1 MDDRQRN
8 IPDRVHTFD
17 GIGMTAY
24 AGATWDWTQMHL
36 DLAAAKSAGFER
48 PVVDGQ
54 MIGALL
60 AAHAQDAIG
69 LRSRVI
75 RLEFRH
81 TQPVFRDEQII
92 IRGRILA
99 DDGQTITLQQDVD
112 VLGPDGVVLRQ
123 AIIGAEASV
132 LVRRS

>member
-1 MDDRQRN
+1 MKVRKR
-8 IPDRVHTFD
+8 IVPDRVHTFD

-36 DLAAAKSAGFER
+36 DLAAAQAAGFER

-69 LRSRVI
+69 LRCRVTQ
-75 RLEFRH
+75 LKFRH
-81 TQPVFRDEQII
+81 SQPVFRDDRIL

-112 VLGPDGVVLRQ
+112 VLGPDGGVLRR

-132 LVRRS
+132 RVRRS